1 MPDAYVRTLIHC
13 EEKPMNSFLSRLGY
27 GPEDRVVVLHADDI
41 GMCQATLPAYID
53 LLEFGL
59 LSSAATMVP
68 CPWFSQTAA
77 LCRAHPEADLGVHLT
92 LTCEWD
98 AYRWGPVS
106 TRDPASGLLD
116 AEGYLPRTSEA
127 VWEHADEGAVRTEIE
142 AQLDRALAAGVDVTH
157 IDTHMGT
164 LVHPRFAPG
173 YVDLALSR
181 RLPLL
186 MMRLDP
192 AKARNRDLVRM
203 NPDAPQMSLKLAE
216 RLETVGLPVFDNVA
230 MLPLDRPEERV
241 DQARRVLDSLPP
253 GLSLFIIHPAQD
265 TSELRAIAPDWP
277 SRVADYK
284 AFTSPELRD
293 YVHNAGIHVLGY
305 RALRDIR

>member
-1 MPDAYVRTLIHC
+1 
-13 EEKPMNSFLSRLGY
+13 
-27 GPEDRVVVLHADDI
+27 
-41 GMCQATLPAYID
+41 MCQATLPAYSD

-59 LSSAATMVP
+59 LSSAATMVT
-68 CPWFSQTAA
+68 CSWFPQAAA
-77 LCRAHPEADLGVHLT
+77 LCRAHPEADMGAHLT

-98 AYRWGPVS
+98 AYRWGPLS

-116 AEGYLPRTSEA
+116 AEGYLHRTSEA
-127 VWEHADEGAVRTEIE
+127 VWEHADEGAVQAEIE
-142 AQLDRALAAGVDVTH
+142 AQLDRALSAGVDVTH

-164 LVHPRFAPG
+164 LVHPRLCPG

-203 NPDAPQMSLKLAE
+203 NPDAPQMSLKLAA
-216 RLETVGLPVFDNVA
+216 RLEASGLPVFDNVA

-241 DQARRVLDSLPP
+241 AQAQRVLDGLPP
-253 GLSLFIIHPAQD
+253 GLTLFIIHPAQD
-265 TSELRAIAPDWP
+265 TPELRAITTDWP
-277 SRVADYK
+277 SRVADYE
-284 AFTSPELRD
+284 AFTSPALRD
-293 YVHNAGIHVLGY
+293 YIHNAGVHVVGY
-305 RALRDIR
+305 RALRTETGTDAVNDTDAAQR